1 MYLSTNHDIIMSAW
15 SMYQCCSQLA
25 LQSREPDFVLLPH
38 FQLHAS
44 LWTAPPS
51 RHLHTANS
59 TGTLLENSRSWKK
72 RKPRVGFLCHATT
85 HPDRARCARAQARAP
100 CRQMGAQGIM
110 LSVPKETHSP
120 CRSPPFCHQ
129 TTASSGWKENGCRR
143 AGAHKPLEAQNKL
156 FTAASLRHF
165 PHDSHASCAWT
176 CCCCLAWLPIL
187 MARLPRS
194 IAALST
200 TTCSQPSLS
209 HVPADPSAVPEPT
222 ASSGAYLRRG
232 DMRHISPFAGSLALG
247 I

>member
-1 MYLSTNHDIIMSAW
+1 MSAW

-38 FQLHAS
+38 SQLHAS

-100 CRQMGAQGIM
+100 RRQMGAQGIM

-143 AGAHKPLEAQNKL
+143 AGAHKPLEAQNKKAFHSCISETL
-156 FTAASLRHF
+156 PTRQPCQLRM
-165 PHDSHASCAWT
+165 D
-176 CCCCLAWLPIL
+176 LLL
-187 MARLPRS
+187 
-194 IAALST
+194 LS
-200 TTCSQPSLS
+200 
-209 HVPADPSAVPEPT
+209 
-222 ASSGAYLRRG
+222 
-232 DMRHISPFAGSLALG
+232 SLAPHPHG
-247 I
+247 QAS

>member
-1 MYLSTNHDIIMSAW
+1 
-15 SMYQCCSQLA
+15 MYQCCSQLA
-25 LQSREPDFVLLPH
+25 LQSREPDFVLFPH

-44 LWTAPPS
+44 LWMAPPS

-59 TGTLLENSRSWKK
+59 TGTLLENSWSRKK

-100 CRQMGAQGIM
+100 RRQMGAQGIM

-143 AGAHKPLEAQNKL
+143 AGAHEPLEAQNKL

-165 PHDSHASCAWT
+165 PQDSHASCAWT
-176 CCCCLAWLPIL
+176 CCCCLAWQASMQVLNTSREGNS
-187 MARLPRS
+187 A
-194 IAALST
+194 T
-200 TTCSQPSLS
+200 SL
-209 HVPADPSAVPEPT
+209 
-222 ASSGAYLRRG
+222 
-232 DMRHISPFAGSLALG
+232 GSLFHSSSPSGHRSFYLVF
-247 I
+247 IRNCLCFRR